1 MVKRFDWLLVCL
13 LFSIGVMAQSG
24 GKQYNSYKGLVMAG
38 YQGWF
43 NTPGDGS
50 GRGWHHYMG
59 AMGFVRGHVRWTFGR
74 KYRSIRSSIRL
85 NFPLLMVN
93 QLMFFLLMMNL
104 R

>member
-38 YQGWF
+38 YQGS
-43 NTPGDGS
+43 TPLVTARAVVGIII
-50 GRGWHHYMG
+50 MG

-85 NFPLLMVN
+85 NFPLLTVN
-93 QLMFFLLMMNL
+93 RLMFFLLMMNL

>member
-38 YQGWF
+38 S
-43 NTPGDGS
+43 TPLVTARAVVGIII
-50 GRGWHHYMG
+50 MG

>member
-43 NTPGDGS
+43 NTPGDG
-50 GRGWHHYMG
+50 

>member
-24 GKQYNSYKGLVMAG
+24 GKQYNSYKGGSTPLVTARAVVG
-38 YQGWF
+38 III
-43 NTPGDGS
+43 
-50 GRGWHHYMG
+50 MG

-85 NFPLLMVN
+85 NFPLLTVN
-93 QLMFFLLMMNL
+93 RLMFFLLMMNL

>member
-43 NTPGDGS
+43 NTLVTARAVVGIII
-50 GRGWHHYMG
+50 MG

-93 QLMFFLLMMNL
+93 QLMFFFS
-104 R
+104 